1 MDITFH
7 LCICIS
13 YVSYGATSHVVVNL
27 VCSIICAQIIKHNAP
42 SSTVSAWPG
51 EEVGGGT

>member
-1 MDITFH
+1 MTFH

-51 EEVGGGT
+51 EEVGGEN